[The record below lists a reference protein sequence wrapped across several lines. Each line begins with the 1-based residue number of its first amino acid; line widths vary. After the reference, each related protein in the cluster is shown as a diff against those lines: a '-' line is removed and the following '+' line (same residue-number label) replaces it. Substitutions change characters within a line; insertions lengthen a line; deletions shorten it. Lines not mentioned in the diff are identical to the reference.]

1 MISGA
6 RIAILASLVAA
17 AAGCQSKPIQQMS
30 YSETKAL
37 ALELHKRCA
46 AEGAPQGSPEF
57 DACMQ
62 QEVNREVATRQ
73 ANADARQRLAAGL
86 ANVGANMQ
94 RNAARRPINCTST
107 PGYGGAVSTSCY

>member
-1 MISGA
+1 MNRCLIFVLA
-6 RIAILASLVAA
+6 IAIS
-17 AAGCQSKPIQQMS
+17 GCQSKPIQQMS
-30 YSETKAL
+30 YAETKAL

-73 ANADARQRLAAGL
+73 ANADARRRLGDGLAA
-86 ANVGANMQ
+86 AGANMQ
-94 RNAARRPINCTST
+94 RNAAAHRPINCTST
-107 PGYGGAVSTSCY
+107 PGMGGVVNTNCY